1 MQRHL
6 QQCID
11 GVAAS
16 GNIIELDSNDDLGT
30 ATVDKSLTLKASDGF
45 HPSLDFLEVDDES
58 QAQPTRITVRDLTV
72 KTRVEV
78 LPTIEG
84 DEFTIE
90 HLTVRQQ
97 TDEGDP
103 AIEVR
108 ILAPSTV
115 DLVGNTAGSMSH
127 QMDAILVDNM
137 SPDGPSHVRVLGNQ
151 VSDHGASDAY
161 GGIQVV
167 NHDAGKLVA
176 EVDGNSVWDVGQC
189 GCGAASGILVW
200 APGGPVTADVVGNS
214 IDRSAG
220 SGLAVDG
227 SLGHRVTAEAFDN
240 VISHT
245 VYPVYVSDGSPSR
258 VTLHAGTN
266 DFFAN
271 TSPPPLAGHSLG
283 TGNLHVNPKYKDA
296 PFGDLRLLTG
306 SPLVDSGLVCSP
318 GGVENLDAAGHG
330 RLHGAGVDIGAF
342 ELGAGAPTGNA
353 YVGGGGADV
362 FTGTPGADILCGM
375 GGADALN
382 GAGGADWIDGG
393 DGPDR
398 LTGGAG
404 ADVLL
409 GGAGKTTRASTHRT
423 ATRTTRSTAGPAP
436 TTTGR
441 TRATMS
447 SAPRFVRAAR
457 PEPGIG
463 RSGSARTLVAR
474 SRQLMSSPAAASGAF
489 DETDRTPDAHRSTR
503 RNPKEEPC
511 ACGRRSS
518 PSRS

>member
-296 PFGDLRLLTG
+296 PFGDLRLLAG

-409 GGAGKTTRASTHRT
+409 GGAGNDPCLDAQDGHPNDSVDGGPGTDHY
-423 ATRTTRSTAGPAP
+423 RSDAGDHV
-436 TTTGR
+436 
-441 TRATMS
+441 
-447 SAPRFVRAAR
+447 VRA
-457 PEPGIG
+457 E
-463 RSGSARTLVAR
+463 V
-474 SRQLMSSPAAASGAF
+474 
-489 DETDRTPDAHRSTR
+489 
-503 RNPKEEPC
+503 
-511 ACGRRSS
+511 RSS
-518 PSRS
+518 CST